1 MNLSESQLQNY
12 VRCPLTQLS
21 GFAEPVFGRIML
33 EAVRTAMAQSLSR
46 PMDST
51 VPSFRNLLSARWSQ
65 YRHKQADGEYYKGHR
80 NIPFIAKRIADTLRD
95 YQIVVPVLPYSLVL
109 EEGQID
115 VEYAIA
121 RPWRKDAPW
130 LVFNLRRSKA
140 PQYHQYPDFVA
151 LARWLHLQ
159 TRERFKDIQIL
170 HVPVLNGKAW
180 IERDLSK
187 PLVRRQ
193 LNTILRAARERDQF
207 GRVGPHCETCC
218 SRRCLNETHEL

>member
-1 MNLSESQLQNY
+1 MSLSESQLENY
-12 VRCPLTQLS
+12 VRCPLTQHS
-21 GFAEPVFGRIML
+21 GFAEPVFGRIMM
-33 EAVRTAMAQSLSR
+33 EAVRTAMAQSLGR
-46 PMDST
+46 PEDST
-51 VPSFRNLLSARWSQ
+51 ASSLSHLLSKRWSN
-65 YRHKQADGEYYKGHR
+65 YHMRQADPDYDRGQR
-80 NIPFIAKRIADTLRD
+80 RIPFIAKRIADTLLD
-95 YQIVVPVLPYSLVL
+95 YQIVVPVLPYTLVL

-130 LVFNLRRSKA
+130 LAVSLRRSKA

-151 LARWLHLQ
+151 LARWRHLQ

-180 IERDLSK
+180 IEQDLSK

-207 GRVGPHCETCC
+207 GRVGPHCEMCC
-218 SRRCLNETHEL
+218 SHGCVGETHER